1 MMIRKVPK
9 NHPVPEAGL
18 PPFWSVMG
26 FLSCNVISVAMIVW
40 LLPGLLTGSLPAW
53 AFLLAFC
60 LVIGYS
66 SRQLAVGLF
75 PGRFLRCPVCTLV
88 REIIEI
94 DSTVR

>member
-1 MMIRKVPK
+1 MIRKTQR
-9 NHPVPEAGL
+9 NLLVPEAGL
-18 PPFWSVMG
+18 PSFWSVMG
-26 FLSCNVISVAMIVW
+26 FLSCIVISVAMIVW
-40 LLPGLLTGSLPAW
+40 LLPGLPAGSLPAW

-94 DSTVR
+94 DGTVR